1 MSDLYKQMKD
11 QNHQPPTRSVSS
23 AANLTS
29 LCVDISP
36 SSSNFFEVGTNPRH
50 ENPLDSIVFPSKV
63 LYIGKIKV
71 WQKKVPESFIDD
83 ALEKFKAHEMEKT
96 RAKMLGNI
104 GRLKSEDNIRRGSMV
119 IEMGLGRSSAGLE
132 RFVLQ
137 DSTSSVES
145 LHYPHLQRSMSTI
158 GNLTV
163 KATTETDDDKE
174 KNSQS
179 SDSESTSSGKETVVV
194 APQPVEVDDHNRT
207 MVLQV
212 DRTDLRLISPDRKI
226 ILLHKQH
233 RDISTCIQGV
243 VKSEHFGFVSR
254 EGQNATNFIGY
265 IFKCESSSVAA
276 DTVAGECSR
285 ECWRSS

>member
-1 MSDLYKQMKD
+1 VSDLYKQMKD

-50 ENPLDSIVFPSKV
+50 ENPLDSIVFRSKV

-104 GRLKSEDNIRRGSMV
+104 GRLKSEDNIRRGSM
-119 IEMGLGRSSAGLE
+119 
-132 RFVLQ
+132 

-276 DTVAGECSR
+276 DAVAGECSR

>member
-1 MSDLYKQMKD
+1 MITVPNYGYTPHAVSHSDASYISEKTVSDLYKQMKD

-36 SSSNFFEVGTNPRH
+36 SSSNFFE
-50 ENPLDSIVFPSKV
+50 V

-119 IEMGLGRSSAGLE
+119 IEMGLDRSSAGLE

-145 LHYPHLQRSMSTI
+145 LHYPHLQRSTTI
-158 GNLTV
+158 PLGVPRVGRL
-163 KATTETDDDKE
+163 K
-174 KNSQS
+174 
-179 SDSESTSSGKETVVV
+179 
-194 APQPVEVDDHNRT
+194 T
-207 MVLQV
+207 M
-212 DRTDLRLISPDRKI
+212 
-226 ILLHKQH
+226 
-233 RDISTCIQGV
+233 
-243 VKSEHFGFVSR
+243 
-254 EGQNATNFIGY
+254 
-265 IFKCESSSVAA
+265 
-276 DTVAGECSR
+276 
-285 ECWRSS
+285 